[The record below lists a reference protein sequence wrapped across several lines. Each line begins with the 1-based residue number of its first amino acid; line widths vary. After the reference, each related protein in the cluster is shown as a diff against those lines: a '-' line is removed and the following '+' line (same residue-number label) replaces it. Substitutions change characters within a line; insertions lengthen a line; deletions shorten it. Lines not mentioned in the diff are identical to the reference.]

1 MDNYYYISSSE
12 QTSKTWTNNYLG
24 KLVQS
29 TYHPK
34 NSKIQQCGIPYN
46 FPNNYKEYFDN
57 TSQKKFNASRNKV
70 MHDLFLFNEVH
81 SSNLSYQK

>member
-1 MDNYYYISSSE
+1 MDNYYYIPPSE
-12 QTSKTWTNNYLG
+12 QTPKTWTNNYLG

-46 FPNNYKEYFDN
+46 FPNNYKEYFN
-57 TSQKKFNASRNKV
+57 TNTQQEFDASMNKV
-70 MHDLFLFNEVH
+70 MRDLFLYNEVQY
-81 SSNLSYQK
+81 SNVSGQK